1 MLRRSRCARKLR
13 ALLAVLALVLP
24 AALARADRVPG
35 TSVTLDPPS
44 GFGPSTRFVGFKQD
58 ATGSAIVVT
67 ELPGP
72 VSEVTAAMTE
82 DGLATQGMRL
92 LESSEVSVGGR
103 SALLLHAA
111 QFVSGIEFEKW
122 TLALGEQ
129 NRTVLV
135 VATFPKAAAEQ
146 LREPLRA
153 ALLTVKWSP
162 RVERVRTDGLP
173 FAISESADLKITQ
186 RVSNTLL
193 LGKPGAAVKVDP
205 SAPLVVA
212 GMSIHDI
219 AITDVESF
227 ARDRIQRTSQITGV
241 SGIAGESVRI
251 DGLAGYELR
260 AEARDQASGT
270 PLRVYQLLLAN
281 SRQYFLVQGLVG
293 ADQFERFLPQFR
305 AIGRSLRRK

>member
-1 MLRRSRCARKLR
+1 MLRNAR

-24 AALARADRVPG
+24 AAPAAADRVPG
-35 TSVTLDPPS
+35 TSVTLDPPPGFAPARRFS
-44 GFGPSTRFVGFKQD
+44 GFQQD
-58 ATGSAIVVT
+58 ATGSSIVVT

-72 VSEVTAAMTE
+72 VSEVTAAMTA
-82 DGLATQGMRL
+82 DGMATQGMRL
-92 LESSEVSVGGR
+92 LESSETSVAGR

-111 QFVSGIEFEKW
+111 QSVSGIEFEKW
-122 TLALGEQ
+122 TLAFGEQ

-135 VATFPKAAAEQ
+135 VATFPKAAGEQ

-162 RVERVRTDGLP
+162 QVERVRTEGLP
-173 FAISESADLKITQ
+173 FAIAETPELKITR

-193 LGKPGAAVKVDP
+193 LGKPGTAVKVDP
-205 SAPLVVA
+205 ADPLVVV
-212 GMSIHDI
+212 GVSIHDI
-219 AITDVESF
+219 KITDVASF

-241 SGIAGESVRI
+241 SGIVGESVRV
-251 DGLAGYELR
+251 DGLDGYELR

-281 SRQYFLVQGLVG
+281 SRQYFLVQGLIG
-293 ADQFERFLPQFR
+293 ADQAEHFLPQFR

>member
-1 MLRRSRCARKLR
+1 MLRRSHGSRNVCS
-13 ALLAVLALVLP
+13 LLAVLALALP
-24 AALARADRVPG
+24 ATHAVADRVPG

-44 GFGPSTRFVGFKQD
+44 DFSPATRFSGFQQD
-58 ATGSAIVVT
+58 KTGSSIVVT

-82 DGLATQGMRL
+82 DGMATQGMRL
-92 LESSEVSVGGR
+92 LESSEVSAAGR

-111 QFVSGIEFEKW
+111 QSVSGIEFEKW
-122 TLALGEQ
+122 TLAFGEQ

-135 VATFPKAAAEQ
+135 VATFPTAAGEL

-162 RVERVRTDGLP
+162 QVEHVRTDGLP
-173 FAISESADLKITQ
+173 FAITESAELKINQ
-186 RVSNTLL
+186 RVSNTVL
-193 LGKPGAAVKVDP
+193 LGKPGAAIKVDP
-205 SAPLVVA
+205 AAPLVLV
-212 GMSIHDI
+212 GMSVHDI

-293 ADQFERFLPQFR
+293 ADQAEHFLPQFR
-305 AIGRSLRRK
+305 AIGRSLRRR